1 MLELPPEPEPELE
14 LDAFNKLG
22 RNGGVGRRQL
32 MVQLAV
38 KDLMALV
45 GKSQSSGICA
55 IHLPFVLPFLALG
68 AADAAA
74 AAVVAADAAA
84 AAAAATAA

>member
-1 MLELPPEPEPELE
+1 MLELPPEPEPEPELE

-38 KDLMALV
+38 KDLMSLYW
-45 GKSQSSGICA
+45 KSLGICA

-68 AADAAA
+68 AADVAA
-74 AAVVAADAAA
+74 AAVVAA